1 LRDAL
6 ARGLSR
12 DAALAQT
19 LMQLIARIDDLNLL
33 HRGGAQRLEWAR
45 AQAASFIADGGAFAP
60 HWRTR
65 LQQLGDAF
73 VARRLSPGGSADL
86 LACSW
91 FLLQQERV

>member
-1 LRDAL
+1 MAAGAVVHVQLR
-6 ARGLSR
+6 
-12 DAALAQT
+12 AAL
-19 LMQLIARIDDLNLL
+19 
-33 HRGGAQRLEWAR
+33 QRR
-45 AQAASFIADGGAFAP
+45 AVTQIITG
-60 HWRTR
+60 